1 MKDLNFD
8 CLLTGCHPFSAVS
21 SAYFCSA
28 YSGSCTRSMRT
39 YIRKHPVL
47 LADLL
52 AAGYDAHDGML
63 TPMQISV
70 IVNYMGMPGE
80 AKKNRRQANIF

>member
-1 MKDLNFD
+1 
-8 CLLTGCHPFSAVS
+8 
-21 SAYFCSA
+21 
-28 YSGSCTRSMRT
+28 MRIF
-39 YIRKHPVL
+39 IRKHPAL